1 MNPASPNKKITVI
14 SLGILLVLALA
25 VFLCWASLRPQA
37 LEPVKEITLVVTHSD
52 SYLETLAAEQYD
64 TNAAAP
70 AEDDPEEAEDDPEEA
85 EDNTTATLTIRT
97 TARTL
102 VDAFQERNELL
113 FVAREDGIVLGSAD
127 GEIADFYHNQSWICY
142 QNSAILEE
150 PLDEHRIQDGD
161 TYYFYLVTEN

>member
-52 SYLETLAAEQYD
+52 SYLETLAAEQDD
-64 TNAAAP
+64 TNAADP
-70 AEDDPEEAEDDPEEA
+70 AEDDPEEDD
-85 EDNTTATLTIRT
+85 DGTTATLTIRT

-102 VDAFQERNELL
+102 VDAFQERHELL

>member
-1 MNPASPNKKITVI
+1 MNPVSPNKKITVI

-52 SYLETLAAEQYD
+52 SYLETRATEPGDAE
-64 TNAAAP
+64 A
-70 AEDDPEEAEDDPEEA
+70 DPA

-113 FVAREDGIVLGSAD
+113 FVAREDGIVLGSAN